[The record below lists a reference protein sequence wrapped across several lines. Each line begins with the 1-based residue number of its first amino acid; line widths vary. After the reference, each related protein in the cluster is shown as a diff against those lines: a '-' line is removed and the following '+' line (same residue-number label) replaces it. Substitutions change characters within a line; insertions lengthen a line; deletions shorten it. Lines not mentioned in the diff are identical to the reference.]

1 MTPVFKKLN
10 YKNQETIFILN
21 APESFAN
28 ELDEMKGITN
38 VQLKIEDTSSVDF
51 VLAFGTK
58 QEEVDNFARSIES
71 KIKNDAVV
79 WFAYPKGSSKKYRCE
94 FNRDNGWEMLGKLG
108 FEPVRMI
115 AIDEDWSALRFRK
128 VENIKKMTRSSAI
141 SNEGKKKITNKP

>member
-21 APESFAN
+21 PPESFAN